1 MFSSSHAR
9 SNNNSELKKFTSASV
24 PRQKGNHLPFLK
36 LVRRNRTNTN
46 TRRGKKTEQKIER
59 KQSFFVNCNIQY
71 PRPRKEKDVG
81 KKQEESGGKE
91 EEKAVP
97 CGHCER
103 MFSLIVAIVVSVA
116 YFLGPK
122 SVPSNNLNLSSTS
135 CSPSFS
141 SSSPAIVSSSSSGS
155 FFLPPPHLAKKFS

>member
-1 MFSSSHAR
+1 LSGGIEHIHKHKHEGKKNRAKDRKKTIIFCELQYPI
-9 SNNNSELKKFTSASV
+9 SETEE
-24 PRQKGNHLPFLK
+24 RKGSGK
-36 LVRRNRTNTN
+36 E
-46 TRRGKKTEQKIER
+46 TRRIRGK
-59 KQSFFVNCNIQY
+59 
-71 PRPRKEKDVG
+71 G
-81 KKQEESGGKE
+81 

-141 SSSPAIVSSSSSGS
+141 SSSLAIVSSSSSSGS
-155 FFLPPPHLAKKFS
+155 FFLPPPHLGKKFY

>member
-1 MFSSSHAR
+1 LSGGIEHIHKHKHK
-9 SNNNSELKKFTSASV
+9 EGK
-24 PRQKGNHLPFLK
+24 
-36 LVRRNRTNTN
+36 
-46 TRRGKKTEQKIER
+46 KKTEQKIER

-71 PRPRKEKDVG
+71 PRPREEKDVG
-81 KKQEESGGKE
+81 KKE

-141 SSSPAIVSSSSSGS
+141 SSSPAILSSSSSGS
-155 FFLPPPHLAKKFS
+155 FYLPPPHLAKEFS